1 LRPAKDACPPAA
13 ARLAVGR
20 HFERA
25 LLKSIGAALLISM
38 VPLQLYAQ
46 NAASPVP
53 NELTE
58 AEPGD
63 RAPIVIIPN
72 LRVLVAVPS
81 QKGRP
86 TVIPQR
92 AVPAEPAALVPNETD
107 AKVQPSLRSDTAVVA
122 PAAVPQPPAFHP
134 DTDADQSVISSVREP
149 NGFTALYRA
158 SHFGGRYPRYQ
169 QGPIGA
175 PPSGPLAGACGLK
188 GAAQRA
194 NAVQQCLSALAY
206 VLSPPPATRGVLPR
220 YLPTISPQD
229 AQPIPSVAATTPPP
243 RSAWRQAGR
252 VRRSQGHQCRH
263 RQGAQRLLAELP
275 HPFHAQRAGSC
286 RQERSARRLRFHRHR
301 LCPRRCGGHPGAIA
315 PRRRPQDRKLL

>member
-38 VPLQLYAQ
+38 VPLQGYAQ

-72 LRVLVAVPS
+72 LRVLVA
-81 QKGRP
+81 
-86 TVIPQR
+86 I
-92 AVPAEPAALVPNETD
+92 
-107 AKVQPSLRSDTAVVA
+107 
-122 PAAVPQPPAFHP
+122 
-134 DTDADQSVISSVREP
+134 P

-158 SHFGGRYPRYQ
+158 SHSGGRYPRYQ
-169 QGPIGA
+169 QGPFGA

-194 NAVQQCLSALAY
+194 NAVQPCLSALAY

-229 AQPIPSVAATTPPP
+229 AQPIPSVAATTPSP

-252 VRRSQGHQCRH
+252 VRHSQGHQCRR

-315 PRRRPQDRKLL
+315 PRRRPQDRKLP

>member
-1 LRPAKDACPPAA
+1 MRPAKDACPPAA

-20 HFERA
+20 QVERA

-38 VPLQLYAQ
+38 VPLQGHAH
-46 NAASPVP
+46 NAAS
-53 NELTE
+53 
-58 AEPGD
+58 
-63 RAPIVIIPN
+63 
-72 LRVLVAVPS
+72 LV
-81 QKGRP
+81 
-86 TVIPQR
+86 
-92 AVPAEPAALVPNETD
+92 
-107 AKVQPSLRSDTAVVA
+107 SLRSGTAAVA
-122 PAAVPQPPAFHP
+122 PAAAPQPPAFHP
-134 DTDADQSVISSVREP
+134 DTDQSVTSSVREP
-149 NGFTALYRA
+149 NGFTALDRA
-158 SHFGGRYPRYQ
+158 SHFGGPFSRYRQEPF
-169 QGPIGA
+169 GA
-175 PPSGPLAGACGLK
+175 PPSGPLAGACGLE

-220 YLPTISPQD
+220 YLPTISPRD

-252 VRRSQGHQCRH
+252 VRRSQGHQCRR

-301 LCPRRCGGHPGAIA
+301 LCPRRCGGHRGAIA
-315 PRRRPQDRKLL
+315 PRRRPQGSD